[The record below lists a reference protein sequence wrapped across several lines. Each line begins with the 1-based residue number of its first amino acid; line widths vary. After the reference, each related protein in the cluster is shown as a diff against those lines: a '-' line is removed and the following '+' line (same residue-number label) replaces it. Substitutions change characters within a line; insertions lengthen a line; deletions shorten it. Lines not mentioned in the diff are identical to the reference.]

1 MAPTSEFP
9 WIIAVD
15 QAAELIETKSPTSLK
30 VTLRALRSRPA
41 TLEQAL
47 DQEYRLA
54 LAAVEIG
61 DFVEGV
67 RATLVDKD
75 KDPKWSPER
84 LEQVTDEF
92 VERFFAP
99 LGAAELGLS

>member
-1 MAPTSEFP
+1 M
-9 WIIAVD
+9 
-15 QAAELIETKSPTSLK
+15 
-30 VTLRALRSRPA
+30 
-41 TLEQAL
+41 EQAL

-54 LAAVEIG
+54 LATVSVG

-84 LEQVTDEF
+84 LDEVTDEF

-99 LGAAELGLS
+99 LGAGELGLAAD